1 MTAIGTDGRPFGS
14 TCLPAT
20 IFVLRSSASN
30 LRSSEAGVTG
40 QMSNDV
46 SIESLP
52 NLGPKSS
59 RWLREAG
66 ITTVGQLESLGPV
79 VAYRL
84 VKQHQPAASL
94 NLLWALAAGLQG
106 KDWRELTEAE
116 RRQLRQ
122 EVEDE

>member
-1 MTAIGTDGRPFGS
+1 
-14 TCLPAT
+14 
-20 IFVLRSSASN
+20 
-30 LRSSEAGVTG
+30 
-40 QMSNDV
+40 MSNDV
-46 SIESLP
+46 LIESLP

-59 RWLREAG
+59 RWLREVG

-106 KDWRELTEAE
+106 KDWRELTEAT
-116 RRQLRQ
+116 RKQLRQ